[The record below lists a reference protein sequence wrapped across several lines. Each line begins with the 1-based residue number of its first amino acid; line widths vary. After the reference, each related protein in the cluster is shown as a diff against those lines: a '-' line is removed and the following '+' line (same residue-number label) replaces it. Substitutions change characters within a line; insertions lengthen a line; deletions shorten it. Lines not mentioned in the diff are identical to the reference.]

1 MNVTLHMEQ
10 INNLYIGILKAV
22 WIVFWEP
29 QYTQHKSAYFLTFSF
44 FFNIR

>member
-29 QYTQHKSAYFLTFSF
+29 PVYTA
-44 FFNIR
+44 